1 MFVENVHWLI
11 IWTILRDIFQNIF
24 SLFST
29 EEIKLCEITQWWIN
43 NGIISFLGDYP
54 FK

>member
-1 MFVENVHWLI
+1 MDWLFGQFLI
-11 IWTILRDIFQNIF
+11 FWDIFQNIF
-24 SLFST
+24 FLFST
-29 EEIKLCEITQWWIN
+29 EEIKPYRFEITRWWIN